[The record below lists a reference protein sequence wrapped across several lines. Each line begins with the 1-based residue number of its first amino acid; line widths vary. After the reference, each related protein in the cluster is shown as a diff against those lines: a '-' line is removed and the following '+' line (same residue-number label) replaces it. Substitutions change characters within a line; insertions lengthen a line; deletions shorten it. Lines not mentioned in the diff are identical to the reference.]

1 MSEWRQYLSKL
12 PLRWKL
18 TVWSAVVLFI
28 LFIIYAAVHY
38 FVMNQWLVRQSEQ
51 SIRKDMSQLRM
62 YLEEKRVS
70 TPADFLASRRFMEKL
85 SETDQ
90 LIRIVN
96 EQGKSIVVVSDGVNE
111 NWIIPQMVDAP
122 ELKYVTQGDD
132 HFIIFRSPIITSQ
145 FRGTIEIINSLE
157 AFDALG
163 RQILITTLIG
173 VIVAILMSVL
183 GGWILSRQLLK
194 PVQSMA
200 KTMRRIKRNG
210 MQERVATTES
220 KDEIS
225 DLSMMF
231 NAMMDD
237 LEASFLQQKQ
247 FVEDASHELKTP
259 IAILEGHL
267 SLLNRW
273 GKEDPE
279 ILNESLHVSLQ
290 EVVRLKGIVQELID
304 LTRADAVKDQAAEP
318 IEIMELIQNIANRVS
333 VIHHEFRFVQDLSS
347 LHHIEIK
354 IAPFHFEQ
362 ILLILLDNAMKYSE
376 RIKEIHIIGQVQYNR
391 VKIQVIDQ
399 GIGIPEEDIP
409 RVFDRFYRVD
419 KARSRES
426 GGVGL
431 GLSIARR
438 LVNAYHGEITIEPG
452 LERGVCVT
460 VQFPIVMNS

>member
-1 MSEWRQYLSKL
+1 MREWRQYLSRL

-18 TVWSAVVLFI
+18 TIWSAVVLFS
-28 LFIIYAAVHY
+28 LFIIYAGVHY

-70 TPADFLASRRFMEKL
+70 TPADFLDSRRFMEQL

-111 NWIIPQMVDAP
+111 NWIIPQMVEAT

-132 HFIIFRSPIITSQ
+132 HFIILRSPYITSQ

-157 AFDALG
+157 AFDELG
-163 RQILITTLIG
+163 RQIMITAFIG

-273 GKEDPE
+273 GKSDPD
-279 ILNESLHVSLQ
+279 ILNESLQVSLQ

-304 LTRADAVKDQAAEP
+304 LTRADAMKLHTVEP
-318 IEIMELIQNIANRVS
+318 IEVMEHIQNIVHRVS
-333 VIHHEFRFVQDLSS
+333 VIHHDFRFVQNLEK
-347 LHHIEIK
+347 LHDIEIE

-376 RIKEIHIIGQVQYNR
+376 QFKEIHIIGEIQYNWA
-391 VKIQVIDQ
+391 KIQVIDQ
-399 GIGIPEEDIP
+399 GIGIPAEDIP
-409 RVFDRFYRVD
+409 HVFDRFYRVD

-438 LVNAYHGEITIEPG
+438 LVDAYHGEITIEPG
-452 LERGVCVT
+452 GERGICVT
-460 VQFPIVMNS
+460 LQFPILTK